1 MPYLSRNPILAGVE
15 TSGPNQRVEIEV
27 FIEKI
32 SPFDTYTSLGTF
44 SFISGSDS
52 VVVERIDGILHA
64 AMMADIE
71 ATIPNTDTEWDKVPQ
86 LSRKY
91 YFRSRYYSSGTWS
104 SWSDN
109 SPEFVVLGGEPFE
122 EFANTFTSSAASAP
136 VFLHP
141 ESSLLTLNIA
151 QAFVYALIQTSGTGS
166 ITHRYWNVAQTVS
179 NTVVTTFTV
188 SRAFTVI
195 KIPIVN
201 PADNK
206 SPFFGIEVGMD
217 SVIRSVSLTADQR
230 YHRSVNEFAYL
241 SAKGGWN
248 FLPCHAPMGKSIDVA
263 QQLAEVTVQGNYYG
277 QDDISQYKVWDS
289 TGRKKFRVATGFWP
303 SAYMDVVI
311 QDFLLSRYRFWYNA
325 DLGKWMPII
334 VDTKSAVY
342 SEDGGGDLRSLQF
355 EYRLAFDNDIAS
367 AL

>member
-1 MPYLSRNPILAGVE
+1 MPYFSRNPILATATTANAYE
-15 TSGPNQRVEIEV
+15 RLELEV

-32 SPFDTYTSLGTF
+32 SPLDTYTSLGVF
-44 SFISGSDS
+44 SFISDADGE
-52 VVVERIDGILHA
+52 VEEKIEGILHA
-64 AMMADIE
+64 AMMADIA
-71 ATIPNTDTEWDKVPQ
+71 ATIPDADTTVEVVPQ

-91 YFRSRYYSSGTWS
+91 YYRTRYYTAAAWTGWTDSTA
-104 SWSDN
+104 D
-109 SPEFVVLGGEPFE
+109 FVVLGGEAFE
-122 EFANTFTSSAASAP
+122 EFANTFTSTAASAP

-151 QAFVYALIQTSGTGS
+151 QAFVYVLIQTSGTGS

-230 YHRSVNEFAYL
+230 YHIHANEFAYL
-241 SAKGGWN
+241 NSKGGWN
-248 FLPCHAPMGKSIDVA
+248 FLPCHAPMGKSIEVA
-263 QQLAEVTVQGNYYG
+263 QQMAEVTVPGNYFG
-277 QDDISQYKVWDS
+277 QGDISQYKVWDS
-289 TGRKKFRVATGFWP
+289 TGRKKFRVASGFWP

-311 QDFLLSRYRFWYNA
+311 QDFLLSRYRFWWNA
-325 DLGKWMPII
+325 DLSKWMPII
-334 VDTKSAVY
+334 VDTKSASY
-342 SEDGGGDLRSLQF
+342 SQDAGGDLQSLQF
-355 EYRLAFDNDIAS
+355 EFRLSFENDIPS